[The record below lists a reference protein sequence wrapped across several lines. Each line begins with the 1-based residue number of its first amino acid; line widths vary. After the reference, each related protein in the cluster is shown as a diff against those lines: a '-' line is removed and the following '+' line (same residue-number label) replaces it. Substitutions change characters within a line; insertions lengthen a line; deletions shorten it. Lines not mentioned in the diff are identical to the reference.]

1 MSTRHLL
8 TIEEFSPGTVADLL
22 ETATRVKADPHS
34 FRERLQGKSL
44 AMIFEKPSLRTR
56 VSFELAILQ
65 LGGHPVHLA
74 RGEISLGKRESVADV
89 TRVLERWVDAVMVRT
104 FAHRIVEEMAGCS
117 RVPIINGLTDLHHP
131 CQALSDLLTIQE
143 SKGRLSGL
151 RIAYVGD
158 GNNVAHSLALAAA
171 RSGLRLRIVTPPGS
185 EPAAAIIETARRL
198 GADTGA
204 EIEVGTEL
212 AWGLPGVDVIYTDV
226 WASMG
231 QEEESAA
238 REVRFRAYQIDAE
251 AMKKAAPSAIFM
263 HSLPAHRGAEVTA
276 EVADSDAS
284 VIFTQAENRLHM
296 QKAILLHLLLD

>member
-8 TIEEFSPGTVADLL
+8 TIEEFSPGTVAGLL
-22 ETATRVKADPHS
+22 ETATKVKADPHR

-143 SKGRLSGL
+143 SKGSLTGL
-151 RIAYVGD
+151 RVAYVGD

-185 EPAAAIIETARRL
+185 EPAPAIIETARRL

-204 EIEVGTEL
+204 EIEVGNEL

-263 HSLPAHRGAEVTA
+263 HCLPAHRGAEVTA

-284 VIFTQAENRLHM
+284 VIVTQAENRLHM
-296 QKAILLHLLLD
+296 QKAILLHLL